1 MRCEAQPKCSRS
13 AADACVTVLIRYMS
27 WTAVLSIGLRVC
39 RRQARVGR
47 ARPRA
52 SQNPA
57 ERLGDDDD
65 DMDVDNADVA
75 GPSGLHSE
83 SLTAQKMS
91 QFSAFNTEMVL
102 PYVTQGAKTAETCP
116 SYTWNQERC

>member
-1 MRCEAQPKCSRS
+1 M
-13 AADACVTVLIRYMS
+13 
-27 WTAVLSIGLRVC
+27 
-39 RRQARVGR
+39 GR

-83 SLTAQKMS
+83 SHTCS
-91 QFSAFNTEMVL
+91 ED
-102 PYVTQGAKTAETCP
+102 VTIP
-116 SYTWNQERC
+116 LLSHH

>member
-1 MRCEAQPKCSRS
+1 MLCHGQQPL
-13 AADACVTVLIRYMS
+13 TP
-27 WTAVLSIGLRVC
+27 GLCVC

-47 ARPRA
+47 ARPRTA
-52 SQNPA
+52 QNPA

-83 SLTAQKMS
+83 YLTALRVS
-91 QFSAFNTEMVL
+91 HPLCFL
-102 PYVTQGAKTAETCP
+102 H
-116 SYTWNQERC
+116 

>member
-1 MRCEAQPKCSRS
+1 MIVILACRCCDQDLCHG
-13 AADACVTVLIRYMS
+13 VHHLI
-27 WTAVLSIGLRVC
+27 LGLCVC

-52 SQNPA
+52 AQNPA
-57 ERLGDDDD
+57 ERLGDDDDD

-83 SLTAQKMS
+83 SLSLQDMPQLLCCKTELKMC
-91 QFSAFNTEMVL
+91 AM
-102 PYVTQGAKTAETCP
+102 TQGPENAEF
-116 SYTWNQERC
+116 QRR

>member
-1 MRCEAQPKCSRS
+1 M
-13 AADACVTVLIRYMS
+13 
-27 WTAVLSIGLRVC
+27 
-39 RRQARVGR
+39 GR

-83 SLTAQKMS
+83 SHTALKMS
-91 QFSAFNTEMVL
+91 QFLCFHIKLV
-102 PYVTQGAKTAETCP
+102 PP
-116 SYTWNQERC
+116 